1 MSGSN
6 CWYLTCIQVSQETS
20 KVVWY
25 SHLFKNFPV
34 CYDPHSQRLQHSQWS
49 RSRCFF
55 WNSFAF
61 SMIQQKLA
69 IWSLVPL
76 TFLNP
81 ACTSASSQFMH
92 YWSLAEGFWA
102 LPWEHVKW
110 AHCAVVWTLFGTT
123 LLWDSIRETWVQSL
137 GQKDALKKEM
147 AAHSNILAWKI
158 PWTEG
163 PGGLQSI
170 GLQRVAHDWATNT
183 FHFRIGMKTDIFYSC
198 GYCWVFQIYWH
209 IEGSTFTASSSIIL
223 NSSAGILSLPLALF
237 LLMLPK
243 AT

>member
-6 CWYLTCIQVSQETS
+6 CWFLTCIQVSQETS

-61 SMIQQKLA
+61 SMIQWKLA

-76 TFLNP
+76 TLLNP

-92 YWSLAEGFWA
+92 YWSLAWRI
-102 LPWEHVKW
+102 LSI
-110 AHCAVVWTLFGTT
+110 TLRACEMST
-123 LLWDSIRETWVQSL
+123 LCGSLNTLWHYPSL
-137 GQKDALKKEM
+137 GFNTRDLG
-147 AAHSNILAWKI
+147 SILGSERC
-158 PWTEG
+158 PEEG
-163 PGGLQSI
+163 NGSPLQYSCLENPMDR
-170 GLQRVAHDWATNT
+170 GVWRATVHRVAKGCTW
-183 FHFRIGMKTDIFYSC
+183 
-198 GYCWVFQIYWH
+198 
-209 IEGSTFTASSSIIL
+209 
-223 NSSAGILSLPLALF
+223 LSD
-237 LLMLPK
+237 
-243 AT
+243 